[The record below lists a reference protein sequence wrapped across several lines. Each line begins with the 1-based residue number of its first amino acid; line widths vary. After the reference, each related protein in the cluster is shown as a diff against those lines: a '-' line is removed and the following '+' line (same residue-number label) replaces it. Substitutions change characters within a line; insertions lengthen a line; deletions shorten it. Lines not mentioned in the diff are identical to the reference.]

1 MGNELRF
8 IDKQVVL
15 YTKGHYNKD
24 VTKQGGVLYLDYFAA
39 WYYDLRLDR
48 VNESIVYNMVMDVY
62 VRLEELGYVTVR
74 IEEMF
79 ARLFKNMHWA
89 GDHGISRA
97 MVIRYLLDEM
107 QSIQVY
113 DEKTDEL
120 LIDLETSDEE
130 HAKFVEELLE
140 FEIVREGY

>member
-1 MGNELRF
+1 MGNGLRF

-24 VTKQGGVLYLDYFAA
+24 VTKQGGVLHLEYFAA

-48 VNESIVYNMVMDVY
+48 VNESIVYNMLMDVY
-62 VRLEELGYVTVR
+62 VRLEELGYVSVS

-79 ARLFKNMHWA
+79 ARLFKDMHWA
-89 GDHGISRA
+89 GAHGISRA

-113 DEKTDEL
+113 DEKTDEI

-130 HAKFVEELLE
+130 HAKFVDELLE

>member
-1 MGNELRF
+1 MGNGLRF

-24 VTKQGGVLYLDYFAA
+24 VTGDGGSLTLDYFAA

-48 VNESIVYNMVMDVY
+48 VNESIVYNLVMDVY
-62 VRLEELGYVTVR
+62 VRLEELGYVSVS
-74 IEEMF
+74 IEDMF
-79 ARLFKNMHWA
+79 ARLFKDMNWA
-89 GDHGISRA
+89 GMSGITRG
-97 MVIRYLLDEM
+97 MVIRYLLGEM
-107 QSIQVY
+107 QGIQVY
-113 DEKTDEL
+113 DEKTDEI

-130 HAKFVEELLE
+130 HAKFVDELLE